1 MSIAIIFNGQ
11 GAHYQGMGQD
21 FIAHYPVAKKVYQQ
35 AEELTGYPIRAMINN
50 EIEKLEQTRYA
61 QVAIVAT
68 SLAIYQSI
76 AQKLPAI
83 QLMAGLS
90 LGEYTALLASE
101 SVSFEDGFKILKDR
115 GQVMANHCQNL
126 RASADLAMEVVLGM
140 PLTEIKKT
148 IAAVNQQKEELYLA
162 NLNSTQQVILAGTT
176 DALVRFKAHAKEK
189 GYRKMMPLKVEG
201 PFHSPYMEA
210 VCLPYEKILADITF
224 SKGQTPVISNT
235 TVEIHTVPLLKE
247 RLVRHLVEPV
257 RWQETMQAMMDAG
270 VDKII
275 QIGPGK
281 TLANLLK
288 REPNAPS
295 VLVIDRVADVEKIE
309 EFVGG

>member
-21 FIAHYPVAKKVYQQ
+21 FIKHYPIAKKIYQQ
-35 AEELTGYPIRAMINN
+35 AEELTGYPIHKMINK

-68 SLAIYQSI
+68 SLAIYKSI
-76 AQKLPAI
+76 EQKLPPI

-90 LGEYTALLASE
+90 LGEYTALIASD
-101 SVSFEDGFKILKDR
+101 SVSFTDGFKILKDR
-115 GQVMANHCQNL
+115 GQIMANHCQNL
-126 RASADLAMEVVLGM
+126 RESSELAMEVVLGM
-140 PLTEIKKT
+140 PLDEVKNI
-148 IAAVNQQKEELYLA
+148 IAEVNHTTEELYLA

-176 DALVRFKAHAKEK
+176 DSIVRFKAIAKEK

-210 VCLPYEKILADITF
+210 ICLPYEKILTNITF
-224 SKGQTPVISNT
+224 SKGHTPVISNT
-235 TVEIHTVPLLKE
+235 TVETHTVPLLKE
-247 RLVRHLVEPV
+247 RLIRHLVEPV
-257 RWQETMQAMMDAG
+257 RWQETIQAMVEAG
-270 VDKII
+270 VDKVI

-295 VLVIDRVADVEKIE
+295 VLVINRVDDVEKIE